1 MKATIDIPDELY
13 REVKI
18 KAAQEGRPLR
28 EVVIDALSEATQP
41 RPVPRRKVVVK
52 NGIPVIEL
60 GLKGKIPA
68 LTNEQIAELLD

>member
-18 KAAQEGRPLR
+18 KAAREGRPLR
-28 EVVIDALSEATQP
+28 EIVISALEAATGPEVVPEREMVIE
-41 RPVPRRKVVVK
+41 
-52 NGIPVIEL
+52 NGLPVIRL

>member
-18 KAAQEGRPLR
+18 KAAREGRPIREVFISALETATAPQSYPER
-28 EVVIDALSEATQP
+28 EVVM
-41 RPVPRRKVVVK
+41 R
-52 NGIPVIEL
+52 NGIPTIRL
-60 GLKGKIPA
+60 GAKGKIPA

>member
-18 KAAQEGRPLR
+18 KAASEGRTVR
-28 EVVIDALSEATQP
+28 EVVINALQTSLSSNWDGMPEIHT
-41 RPVPRRKVVVK
+41 K
-52 NGIPVIEL
+52 NGFPVIRL
-60 GLKGKIPA
+60 GKGTIPA